1 MGYNYSESHVAALV
15 ARCREVSAWAPPA
28 FWQAP
33 AELRCRCYNGIGP
46 EAWSSRLRELATRLL
61 EPFEVAA
68 LVHDFEFG
76 TAERSYAAF
85 TVANLR
91 FAVNSL
97 LEAFHRHPPVANR
110 AELKR
115 LLTMCAAGLLL
126 AVLCQQKLRSKKMRK
141 LIAIFAAAVAVAFIA
156 AGCASTHS
164 TITEFDAAG
173 NVIRTTETSESVIKT
188 VTDST
193 QNKSVLIWED
203 GWAAYIS
210 ASSGTVEDPTPH
222 GKIFCGKVNKGA
234 LSLLPNQQGLPG
246 IARIIQA
253 TKSDITASLT
263 DGVAATSSEIQT
275 AGKGAANE

>member
-1 MGYNYSESHVAALV
+1 MRKLIVIVAA
-15 ARCREVSAWAPPA
+15 
-28 FWQAP
+28 
-33 AELRCRCYNGIGP
+33 
-46 EAWSSRLRELATRLL
+46 
-61 EPFEVAA
+61 
-68 LVHDFEFG
+68 
-76 TAERSYAAF
+76 
-85 TVANLR
+85 
-91 FAVNSL
+91 AV
-97 LEAFHRHPPVANR
+97 
-110 AELKR
+110 
-115 LLTMCAAGLLL
+115 AGLLL
-126 AVLCQQKLRSKKMRK
+126 
-141 LIAIFAAAVAVAFIA
+141 A

-164 TITEFDAAG
+164 TVTEFDAAG

-188 VTDST
+188 VTAST
-193 QNKSVLIWED
+193 QGKSVIAWED

-275 AGKGAANE
+275 AGKEAANE